1 MKTDKE
7 LLERIQEKDSEAFAI
22 FYRRHYRFITG
33 RIKKLVLDKD
43 MMDDF
48 MQEFWIRL
56 WEKPGILKTNQEGSA
71 FNFLYSFLYTFVL
84 LIQRTY
90 SRQTSR
96 LTFFEELDISPDQQ
110 YTHVLEE
117 VEANE
122 LMEFIDSIVD
132 NLPEPEHTI
141 YDLYQKNYSIDYI
154 ARILNL
160 SEGSVRNYL
169 TKIFK
174 VIRKDTCKQYHL
186 RYIGQ

>member
-22 FYRRHYRFITG
+22 FYRRHHRFIAG
-33 RIKKLVLDKD
+33 RIRKLMLDKD
-43 MMDDF
+43 MINDF

-56 WEKPGILKTNQEGSA
+56 WEKPGILKTNQEGSV

-84 LIQRTY
+84 LIQRMY
-90 SRQTSR
+90 NRQTSR
-96 LTFFEELDISPDQQ
+96 LTLLEELDTIPEQQ

-117 VEANE
+117 VEAND
-122 LMEFIDSIVD
+122 LIEFIDSIVKT
-132 NLPEPEHTI
+132 LPEPEHTI
-141 YDLYQKNYSIDYI
+141 YDLYQKNYSIDHI
-154 ARILNL
+154 AGILNL

-174 VIRKDTCKQYHL
+174 VIRKNICKQYHL
-186 RYIGQ
+186 EYIPQ